1 MAFDCK
7 ACINVGF
14 FLLKTKQKEFID
26 EPICSFTP
34 LKLNVGNF
42 FLLIKLDWIVL
53 SPLALR
59 WDKCASVK
67 VVGAQTD
74 QTGCLITDWQG
85 TLSVAANPSV
95 QGSTSCIN
103 RRHWTECFCIQ
114 AEIKTLILDVI
125 RGKHCFTTSSVVCLY
140 RCFSDRPMEFAVFP
154 S

>member
-26 EPICSFTP
+26 KPICSFTP

-67 VVGAQTD
+67 VVGAADRPNRVLDHRLARYTVC
-74 QTGCLITDWQG
+74 GCQPQCSGEYVLYKQKA
-85 TLSVAANPSV
+85 L
-95 QGSTSCIN
+95 N
-103 RRHWTECFCIQ
+103 RVF
-114 AEIKTLILDVI
+114 EIKTLILDVI